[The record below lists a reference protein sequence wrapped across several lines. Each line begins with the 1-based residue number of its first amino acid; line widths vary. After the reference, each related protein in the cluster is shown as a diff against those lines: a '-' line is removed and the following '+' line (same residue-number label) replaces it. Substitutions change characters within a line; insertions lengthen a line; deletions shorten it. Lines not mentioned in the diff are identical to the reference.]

1 MKVPTLYII
10 VPCFNEEAILPST
23 HRILSDKL
31 AQLTTTGKISPS
43 SRIMYVDDGSTDQT
57 WNLIKEYHDQ
67 YPSVC
72 GIKLSHNFGHQY
84 ALLSGMET
92 ACGNADAII
101 SIDADLQDDIGVM
114 TNMLEK
120 LEAGAD
126 VVYGVR
132 RSRSSDTFLKRFTAQ
147 LFYRIMKMMGVDTI
161 YNHADY
167 RLMSHRA
174 LEAMLKYR
182 ERNLYLRG
190 IVPMLGF
197 PSAQVYYDRKERLA
211 GESKYPLKRMLHL
224 AMDGITSMSAY
235 PLHLLL
241 MMGFLFLMVAIIIF
255 IYVIYRFAI
264 GEVVPGW
271 ASLMLSI
278 WFVGGCVLLGL
289 GIVGEYIG
297 KIYIEVKGRPR
308 YEIEEELS

>member
-10 VPCFNEEAILPST
+10 VPCYNEEAILPST
-23 HRILSDKL
+23 HRLLSDKL
-31 AQLTTTGKISPS
+31 TQLTSTGKISS
-43 SRIMYVDDGSTDQT
+43 ESRIMFVDDGSTDQT
-57 WNLIKEYHDQ
+57 WNLIKEYHDLN
-67 YPSVC
+67 PAVC

-92 ACGNADAII
+92 SCKKVDAII

-114 TNMLEK
+114 AEMLEK
-120 LEAGAD
+120 YEAGAD

-132 RSRSSDTFLKRFTAQ
+132 KNRSSDTFLKRFTAQ
-147 LFYRIMKMMGVDTI
+147 FFYKMMKKMGVDTI

-174 LEAMLKYR
+174 LKAMLKYR

-190 IVPMLGF
+190 IVPLLGY
-197 PSAQVYYDRKERLA
+197 PNAQVYYDRKERLA

-224 AMDGITSMSAY
+224 AMDGITSLSAY

-241 MMGFLFLMVAIIIF
+241 MMGFLFLVVAIIIF

-278 WFVGGCVLLGL
+278 WFVGGCILLGL
-289 GIVGEYIG
+289 GTVGEYIG

-308 YEIEEELS
+308 YEIEEELP